1 MMLSTH
7 HLSLKAQTHLLL
19 DDISVTVNRHQTV
32 GLLGP
37 NGSGKSTLLRCLAG
51 LARPDSGFVA
61 LEGVRLDTLGRRHI
75 AQRLALV
82 EQHAVTDVDLT
93 IKDVAALGRTPHRG
107 AFSHWQAIDQDAL
120 ERALEYTGLTALQH
134 RRWHSL
140 SGGERQR
147 AQIARALAQKPDVL
161 LLDEPTNHLDIQ
173 HQLELLM
180 LINTLPVTCV
190 VSLHDLNFAAGYCD
204 RLMVLDQ
211 GRLVAQGTPAQVL
224 TPGLIHRTYQVNP
237 RVVTSP
243 AHGGLLIDY
252 IPPERTVPQ

>member
-7 HLSLKAQTHLLL
+7 HLSLKAQAHLLL
-19 DDISVTVNRHQTV
+19 DDITLTVNRHQTV

-51 LARPDSGFVA
+51 LTRPDSGGVTM
-61 LEGVRLDTLGRRHI
+61 EGVRLDTLGRRHI
-75 AQRLALV
+75 AQRLSLV

-93 IKDVAALGRTPHRG
+93 IKEVAALGRIPHRG
-107 AFSHWQAIDQDAL
+107 AFSHWQQVDQQAL
-120 ERALEYTGLTALQH
+120 ECALQHTGLTALQH

-147 AQIARALAQKPDVL
+147 TQIARALAQKPDIL

-173 HQLELLM
+173 HQLELLT
-180 LINTLPVTCV
+180 LINTLPVTCI
-190 VSLHDLNFAAGYCD
+190 VSLHDLNLAAGYCD
-204 RLMVLDQ
+204 QLIVLDQ
-211 GRLVAQGTPAQVL
+211 GQLIAQGTPGEVL
-224 TPGLIHRTYQVNP
+224 TPELIKHTYRVNA
-237 RVVTSP
+237 RVATSP

-252 IPPERTVPQ
+252 LPPDPVIPA